1 MSAEPEHHT
10 VFVVDD
16 DPSIRE
22 ALTNL
27 LRSVGLT
34 VEAFGTARDFLARPR
49 PDGPACLILDVRLPG
64 LGGLELQRHLVE
76 AKLELPIIFIT
87 GHGDIQMSVR
97 AMKAGAREF
106 LTKPFRDQDL
116 LEAVQQAL
124 DQDRAVRR
132 QNAELA
138 ELRERYASL
147 TPREQ
152 EVMGLVVE
160 GLVNKQ
166 VAEELNISEPTVKLH
181 RSRLMHK
188 MRAPSLAELIKMA
201 EKLGVPGTHGRPA
214 AAP

>member
-1 MSAEPEHHT
+1 MNREPPT

-16 DPSIRE
+16 DTSMRE
-22 ALTNL
+22 ASKSL
-27 LRSVGLT
+27 LRSVGLN
-34 VEAFGTARDFLARPR
+34 VEAFGTARDFLDSRLPE
-49 PDGPACLILDVRLPG
+49 GPSCLVLDVRLPG

-76 AKLELPIIFIT
+76 TKIAIPIIFIT

-97 AMKAGAREF
+97 AMKAGALEF

-116 LEAVQQAL
+116 LEAVHQAL
-124 DQDRAVRR
+124 DQDRQAR
-132 QNAELA
+132 QQHAELSN
-138 ELRERYASL
+138 LRERFASL

-188 MRAPSLAELIKMA
+188 MRASSLADLIRMA
-201 EKLGVPGTHGRPA
+201 ERLG
-214 AAP
+214 AP